1 MIQSENIDLFKHNII
16 KYTVDPLSYDKNGI
30 LKTITSN
37 YNKQKDRNF
46 FDNMYVAS
54 SNLHHSYND
63 IENKDLPLP
72 DYTSLMPI
80 YESIFKNFYSTL
92 KVRPG
97 NQIKYHF
104 QIVNYTCSNINQF
117 MRRHHHLPTADFSC
131 IHYLQFDDEHSPTL
145 FYNPGDVVAK
155 SYKAMRNNL
164 VEKLDLNDVNSLGYA
179 EYTAP
184 LFKEDDMIVFPA
196 YLEHEIPPSKKEY
209 KRNRITIIANT
220 WIE

>member
-1 MIQSENIDLFKHNII
+1 MKSDIKMIQSENIDLFKHNIL

-117 MRRHHHLPTADFSC
+117 MRR
-131 IHYLQFDDEHSPTL
+131 
-145 FYNPGDVVAK
+145 
-155 SYKAMRNNL
+155 
-164 VEKLDLNDVNSLGYA
+164 
-179 EYTAP
+179 
-184 LFKEDDMIVFPA
+184 
-196 YLEHEIPPSKKEY
+196 
-209 KRNRITIIANT
+209 
-220 WIE
+220 